1 VFVIKRRSANP
12 SSNFQRDKVTEL
24 STQELNY
31 AYKNRSSAGYNDYD
45 VGQYQAMGR
54 SIYTKRIV
62 VKAVESR
69 EIPQIRSISRHFFNT
84 SGIYG
89 RACRYLALM
98 PTYDHMI
105 TPNLLHDEIR
115 RDRLLSDFN
124 RSLRFIETMNLKTK
138 LQQIALKVVIEGV
151 YYGYVRNNGQT
162 IVLQDLPVDWCR
174 SLYKIDGQPV
184 VEFNVKYF
192 DIMFKRQDSR
202 LEVLRSMPEEI
213 VAGYLAFKDNQLPTD
228 SRDGGAWVKLEQ
240 RNSAKFHLTD
250 DDSPIFSHAIP
261 YIIDMDDMESIAK
274 KKYEQQLLKIMIQK
288 IPLDRD
294 GEFIF
299 DMSEASAMH
308 TNAVRMLA
316 RAMNIDVLT
325 TFADSQLLDLESK
338 SYNNNQS
345 EDWQK
350 SVFGQLGI
358 SQQLFDTD
366 GNLALEKSVAN
377 DESIMV
383 YLISQIQDWL
393 NVQLDIKFNDTKYD
407 YNFKIWFPR
416 LTQHNREDMAKL
428 YKEQAGMGYSKQLP
442 AIALGQ
448 SQANLL
454 ATVLFETDMLKL
466 DQVMVPLK
474 MASTMSHSAS
484 SEDGKVGRPEK
495 DDDEK
500 SSKTLANEASE
511 G

>member
-1 VFVIKRRSANP
+1 MFVIKRRSANNP
-12 SSNFQRDKVTEL
+12 GVDFQRDKVKEL

-62 VKAVESR
+62 VKAIESR
-69 EIPQIRSISRHFFNT
+69 EIPQIRSISRHFYNS
-84 SGIYG
+84 SGIYS
-89 RACRYLALM
+89 RACRYLALL
-98 PTYDHMI
+98 PTYDYMI
-105 TPNLLHDEIR
+105 TPNILHDKVR
-115 RDRLLSDFN
+115 RDRVLGDFQ
-124 RSLRFIETMNLKTK
+124 RSLRFIDSMNLKTK
-138 LQQIALKVVIEGV
+138 LQEIGLKVIIDGV

-162 IVLQDLPVDWCR
+162 IVLQDLPVNWCR

-192 DIMFKRQDSR
+192 DIMFKRQDSKI
-202 LEVLRSMPEEI
+202 EVLKSMPEEI
-213 VAGYLAFKDNQLPTD
+213 VAGYLAFKDNKLSTD
-228 SRDGGAWVKLEQ
+228 SRDGGAWARLDQKY
-240 RNSAKFHLTD
+240 SAKFSITD

-261 YIIDMDDMESIAK
+261 HIIDLDDMESIAK
-274 KKYEQQLLKIMIQK
+274 KKWEQQLLKIMIQK
-288 IPLDRD
+288 IPLDKD
-294 GEFIF
+294 GDFIF
-299 DMSEASAMH
+299 DMSEAQAMH
-308 TNAVRMLA
+308 SNAVRMLA

-325 TFADSQLLDLESK
+325 TFADSQLLDLESRNYGGSQTTEMWEK
-338 SYNNNQS
+338 ALY
-345 EDWQK
+345 
-350 SVFGQLGI
+350 GQLGI
-358 SQQLFDTD
+358 SQQLFNTD

-377 DESIMV
+377 DESLMV

-393 NVQLDIKFNDTKYD
+393 NIQLENKFSDLKYD

-428 YKEQAGMGYSKQLP
+428 YKDQAAMGYSKQLP

-448 SQANLL
+448 SQSNIL

-466 DQVMVPLK
+466 DEVMKPLK
-474 MASTMSHSAS
+474 MSSTMSHSS
-484 SEDGKVGRPEK
+484 GDGVGRPEK
-495 DDDEK
+495 SADEK
-500 SSKTLANEASE
+500 SDKTLANEASE